1 MDSHTQIKMMWML
14 VVAFRAMVLVPL
26 SVFSL
31 KTSAAGSFAVAFRVL
46 SQTNVAEDNVL
57 LKNGTSYGR

>member
-1 MDSHTQIKMMWML
+1 ML

-31 KTSAAGSFAVAFRVL
+31 KTSTAGSFAVAFRVL

-57 LKNGTSYGR
+57 HKNATSYGR

>member
-1 MDSHTQIKMMWML
+1 MWML

-31 KTSAAGSFAVAFRVL
+31 KMSTVGSFAVAFRVL
-46 SQTNVAEDNVL
+46 SQKIVAEDNVL
-57 LKNGTSYGR
+57 CKNGASYGRKIF

>member
-1 MDSHTQIKMMWML
+1 ML

-31 KTSAAGSFAVAFRVL
+31 KMSTVGSFAVAFRVL
-46 SQTNVAEDNVL
+46 SQKIVAEDTVL
-57 LKNGTSYGR
+57 CKNGTSYGRKIF